1 VSDNLPEQ
9 MHAPRST
16 ALGAPAQAGNYDL
29 DGQDIRLPRLKVGQS
44 MTPAVKQKNAREGDI
59 FVVRNQDDQ
68 EPVIIQDNSE
78 LPVSDLSDPVVFYVH
93 SVRRGVNFKD
103 PGNPAAK
110 FNDLVL
116 GPWGVSVLEFI
127 QANPQIDPSGVYRKY
142 DYVVTLPGYS
152 ALPVAFVM
160 ASSWGGSA
168 ASDLNTAIQL
178 QRAAK
183 VDIPTLPF
191 RLQVK
196 QATKGDNTYYKAFV
210 GLAKVP
216 AKDKA
221 AHQELVQQHAIL
233 LPNAVIEDD
242 EGGVAEPTAKPEDQ
256 PSLA

>member
-1 VSDNLPEQ
+1 MSDNLPEQ

-16 ALGAPAQAGNYDL
+16 AVGRPAEAGNFDL

-44 MTPAVKQKNAREGDI
+44 QTPAVKQKNAREGDI

-68 EPVIIQDNSE
+68 EPVIVQDNSE
-78 LPVSDLSDPVVFYVH
+78 LSPSDLSDPVVFYVH

-127 QANPQIDPSGVYRKY
+127 QANPNIDPSGVYRKY
-142 DYVVTLPGYS
+142 DYVITLPTYE

-178 QRAAK
+178 QRAAG
-183 VDIPTLPF
+183 VDIKTLPF

-196 QATKGDNTYYKAFV
+196 QTTKGDNTFYKAFV
-210 GLAKVP
+210 GLAKV
-216 AKDKA
+216 AEKDKK

-242 EGGVAEPTAKPEDQ
+242 DGGAAPSSSAPEGQ

>member
-1 VSDNLPEQ
+1 MSDNLPEQ
-9 MHAPRST
+9 MHAPSST
-16 ALGAPAQAGNYDL
+16 DLTSRPQAGAYDL

-44 MTPAVKQKNAREGDI
+44 QTPAVKQKLAREGDI

-68 EPVIIQDNSE
+68 EPTIVQDNSD
-78 LPVSDLSDPVVFYVH
+78 LSPSDLSDPVVFYVH

-103 PGNPAAK
+103 PGNPNAK

-116 GPWGVSVLEFI
+116 GPWGVTVLEFI
-127 QANPQIDPSGVYRKY
+127 QRNPQIDPSGVYRKY
-142 DYVVTLPGYS
+142 DYVITLPDYP

-178 QRAAK
+178 QRAAGA
-183 VDIPTLPF
+183 DILSVPF

-196 QATKGDNTYYKAFV
+196 TTTKGDNSFMKAFV
-210 GLAKVP
+210 GLASRT
-216 AKDKA
+216 KA
-221 AHQELVQQHAIL
+221 QQKTDAELVQAHAKL

-242 EGGVAEPTAKPEDQ
+242 EGETGAPQAAPAAQ